1 MPMHCTDILFSCVA
15 LKPKEERYVIH
26 RPVKSKR
33 AKRAVLSLNYMQWK
47 TNKGM
52 QRFLHISSVVPY
64 SPGHF
69 GGVLILQVLCS
80 SN

>member
-64 SPGHF
+64 GPGHF